1 MKRVLL
7 TVALCVAASASFAQ
21 KKVVNEAQSIAKGS
35 NADFGEAR
43 TLIKGALE
51 NPETKDDAKT
61 WYVAGFIEDQQFNA
75 ERAKQILG
83 QQPNEPVMY
92 EALYGIL
99 PYFQKAYELD
109 QLPNEKGKV
118 KPKYTKDIKSILSAN
133 HVYLFNGG
141 AYYFDKQEYKK
152 AYDFFNQYVEIS
164 ELPMFAG
171 TQTAEKDST
180 FMTVQFYAAAAAS
193 LAKDSRLAIAALER
207 AKNTPYRQYDV
218 YQYLCYEYGEARTAQ
233 DSVMLEKTFEE
244 GMQVF
249 PDSAFFLNNLIN
261 TYIYSNRNEKALEML
276 NVAIQKNPN
285 DANLYNVMG
294 RVYETGLKDY
304 ANAEKNFQIALE
316 KDPNLTDALS
326 NIGRIYYNQGVN
338 KLSEANMINDS
349 KKYQEELSM
358 AKDLFKKALP
368 YYKKAHE
375 AEPEKMDNMIA
386 LRGIYY
392 NLNMGPELEAI
403 EAEIIYIIIDIINP
417 AIFLTASENTI

>member
-61 WYVAGFIEDQQFNA
+61 WYVAGFIEDQQFNT

-152 AYDFFNQYVEIS
+152 AYDFFNQYVKIS

-349 KKYQEELSM
+349 KKYQEELGM

-403 EAEIIYIIIDIINP
+403 EAEMNK
-417 AIFLTASENTI
+417 

>member
-21 KKVVNEAQSIAKGS
+21 KKVVNEAQSIARGS

-403 EAEIIYIIIDIINP
+403 EAEMNK
-417 AIFLTASENTI
+417 

>member
-375 AEPEKMDNMIA
+375 AEPEKMDNMID

-403 EAEIIYIIIDIINP
+403 EAEMNK
-417 AIFLTASENTI
+417 

>member
-43 TLIKGALE
+43 TMIKGALE

-403 EAEIIYIIIDIINP
+403 EAEMNK
-417 AIFLTASENTI
+417 

>member
-61 WYVAGFIEDQQFNA
+61 WYVAGFIEDQQFNT

-141 AYYFDKQEYKK
+141 AYYFDKQEHKK

-349 KKYQEELSM
+349 KKYQEELGM

-403 EAEIIYIIIDIINP
+403 EAEMNK
-417 AIFLTASENTI
+417 

>member
-1 MKRVLL
+1 MKRLLL

-21 KKVVNEAQSIAKGS
+21 KKAVNEAQSIAKGS

-118 KPKYTKDIKSILSAN
+118 KPKYTKDIKSILGAN

-164 ELPMFAG
+164 ELPMFEG

-193 LAKDSRLAIAALER
+193 LAKDSKLAIAALER
-207 AKNTPYRQYDV
+207 AKKTPYRQNDV
-218 YQYLCYEYGEARTAQ
+218 YQYLCYEYGEARTPE
-233 DSVMLEKTFEE
+233 DSLMLEKTLEE
-244 GMQVF
+244 GLQVF
-249 PDSAFFLNNLIN
+249 PDSSFYLNNLIN
-261 TYIYSNRNEKALEML
+261 IYIYSNRNEKALELL
-276 NVAIQKNPN
+276 NIAIQKSPN

-294 RVYETGLKDY
+294 RVYETGLKDNV
-304 ANAEKNFQIALE
+304 NAEKYFKIALE
-316 KDPNLTDALS
+316 KDPDLTDALS

-349 KKYQEELSM
+349 KKYQEELGH
-358 AKDLFKKALP
+358 AKELFKQALP

-403 EAEIIYIIIDIINP
+403 EAEMNK
-417 AIFLTASENTI
+417 

>member
-207 AKNTPYRQYDV
+207 AKNTPYSQYDV

-403 EAEIIYIIIDIINP
+403 EAEMNK
-417 AIFLTASENTI
+417 

>member
-51 NPETKDDAKT
+51 NPETKNDAKT

-403 EAEIIYIIIDIINP
+403 EAEMNK
-417 AIFLTASENTI
+417 

>member
-207 AKNTPYRQYDV
+207 AKNTPYRQYNV

-349 KKYQEELSM
+349 KKYQEELGM

-403 EAEIIYIIIDIINP
+403 EAEMNK
-417 AIFLTASENTI
+417 

>member
-294 RVYETGLKDY
+294 RVYETGLKDND
-304 ANAEKNFQIALE
+304 NAEKYFKTALE

-349 KKYQEELSM
+349 KKYQEELGL
-358 AKDLFKKALP
+358 AKELFKKALP

-375 AEPEKMDNMIA
+375 ADPGKMDNMIA

-403 EAEIIYIIIDIINP
+403 EAEMNK
-417 AIFLTASENTI
+417 

>member
-180 FMTVQFYAAAAAS
+180 FMIVQFYAAAAAS

-349 KKYQEELSM
+349 KKYQEELGM

-403 EAEIIYIIIDIINP
+403 EAEMNK
-417 AIFLTASENTI
+417 

>member
-233 DSVMLEKTFEE
+233 ESVMLEKTFEE

-403 EAEIIYIIIDIINP
+403 EAEMNK
-417 AIFLTASENTI
+417 

>member
-152 AYDFFNQYVEIS
+152 AYDFFNQYVKIS
-164 ELPMFAG
+164 ELPMLAG

-403 EAEIIYIIIDIINP
+403 EAEMNK
-417 AIFLTASENTI
+417 

>member
-261 TYIYSNRNEKALEML
+261 TYIYFNRNEKALEML

-349 KKYQEELSM
+349 KKYQEELGM

-403 EAEIIYIIIDIINP
+403 EAEMNK
-417 AIFLTASENTI
+417 

>member
-51 NPETKDDAKT
+51 NPETKDDAET

-349 KKYQEELSM
+349 KKYQEELGM

-403 EAEIIYIIIDIINP
+403 EAEMNK
-417 AIFLTASENTI
+417 

>member
-375 AEPEKMDNMIA
+375 AEPEKMYNMIA

-403 EAEIIYIIIDIINP
+403 EAEMNK
-417 AIFLTASENTI
+417 

>member
-233 DSVMLEKTFEE
+233 DSVMWEKTFEE

-403 EAEIIYIIIDIINP
+403 EAEMNK
-417 AIFLTASENTI
+417 

>member
-316 KDPNLTDALS
+316 KDPNLTDAFS

-403 EAEIIYIIIDIINP
+403 EAEMNK
-417 AIFLTASENTI
+417 

>member
-233 DSVMLEKTFEE
+233 DSVLLEKTFEE

-403 EAEIIYIIIDIINP
+403 EAEMNK
-417 AIFLTASENTI
+417 

>member
-7 TVALCVAASASFAQ
+7 TVALCVAASVSFAQ
-21 KKVVNEAQSIAKGS
+21 KKAVNEAQSIAKGTTP
-35 NADFGEAR
+35 DFSEAR

-403 EAEIIYIIIDIINP
+403 EAEMNK
-417 AIFLTASENTI
+417 

>member
-83 QQPNEPVMY
+83 QHPNEPVMY

-141 AYYFDKQEYKK
+141 AYYFDKQEYKN

-171 TQTAEKDST
+171 TQPAEKAST

-403 EAEIIYIIIDIINP
+403 EAEMNK
-417 AIFLTASENTI
+417 

>member
-21 KKVVNEAQSIAKGS
+21 KKVVSEAQSIAKGS

-51 NPETKDDAKT
+51 NPETKDDAKP

-164 ELPMFAG
+164 ELPMFEG

-193 LAKDSRLAIAALER
+193 LAKDSRLAISALER

-349 KKYQEELSM
+349 KKYQEELGM

-403 EAEIIYIIIDIINP
+403 EAEMNK
-417 AIFLTASENTI
+417 

>member
-21 KKVVNEAQSIAKGS
+21 KKVVSEAQSIAKGS

-61 WYVAGFIEDQQFNA
+61 WYVAGFIEDQQFNT

-164 ELPMFAG
+164 ELPMFEG

-193 LAKDSRLAIAALER
+193 LAKDSRLAISALER

-249 PDSAFFLNNLIN
+249 PDSIFFLNNLIN
-261 TYIYSNRNEKALEML
+261 TYIYSNRNEKALELL
-276 NVAIQKNPN
+276 NVAIQKTPD
-285 DANLYNVMG
+285 DATLYNVMG
-294 RVYETGLKDY
+294 HVYENGVKNP
-304 ANAEKNFQIALE
+304 AEAEKYYLLALE
-316 KDPNLTDALS
+316 KDPNMTIALS
-326 NIGRIYYNQGVN
+326 NIGRVYYNQGVN

-349 KKYQEELSM
+349 KKYQEELGM

-403 EAEIIYIIIDIINP
+403 EAEMNK
-417 AIFLTASENTI
+417 

>member
-1 MKRVLL
+1 MKQVLL

-326 NIGRIYYNQGVN
+326 NICRIYYNQGVN

-403 EAEIIYIIIDIINP
+403 EAEMNK
-417 AIFLTASENTI
+417 

>member
-403 EAEIIYIIIDIINP
+403 EAEMIK
-417 AIFLTASENTI
+417 

>member
-403 EAEIIYIIIDIINP
+403 EA
-417 AIFLTASENTI
+417 

>member
-294 RVYETGLKDY
+294 RVFETGLKDY

-403 EAEIIYIIIDIINP
+403 EAEMNK
-417 AIFLTASENTI
+417 

>member
-51 NPETKDDAKT
+51 NPETKDVAKT

-403 EAEIIYIIIDIINP
+403 EAEMNK
-417 AIFLTASENTI
+417 

>member
-21 KKVVNEAQSIAKGS
+21 KKAVNEAQSIAKGS

-118 KPKYTKDIKSILSAN
+118 KPKYTKDIKSILGAN

-164 ELPMFAG
+164 ELPMFEG

-193 LAKDSRLAIAALER
+193 LAKDSKLAIAALER
-207 AKNTPYRQYDV
+207 AKKTPYRQNDV
-218 YQYLCYEYGEARTAQ
+218 YQYLCYEYGEARTPE
-233 DSVMLEKTFEE
+233 DSLMLEKTLEE
-244 GMQVF
+244 GLQVF
-249 PDSAFFLNNLIN
+249 PDSSFYLNNLIN
-261 TYIYSNRNEKALEML
+261 IYIYSNRNEKALELL
-276 NVAIQKNPN
+276 NIAIQKSPN

-294 RVYETGLKDY
+294 RVYETGLKDNV
-304 ANAEKNFQIALE
+304 NAEKYFKIALE
-316 KDPNLTDALS
+316 KDPDLTDALS

-349 KKYQEELSM
+349 KKYQEELGH
-358 AKDLFKKALP
+358 AKELFKQALP

-403 EAEIIYIIIDIINP
+403 EAEMNK
-417 AIFLTASENTI
+417 

>member
-83 QQPNEPVMY
+83 QHPNEPVMY

-403 EAEIIYIIIDIINP
+403 EAEMNK
-417 AIFLTASENTI
+417 

>member
-326 NIGRIYYNQGVN
+326 NISRIYYNQGVN

-403 EAEIIYIIIDIINP
+403 EAEMNK
-417 AIFLTASENTI
+417 

>member
-316 KDPNLTDALS
+316 KDPNLTDARS

-403 EAEIIYIIIDIINP
+403 EAEMNK
-417 AIFLTASENTI
+417 